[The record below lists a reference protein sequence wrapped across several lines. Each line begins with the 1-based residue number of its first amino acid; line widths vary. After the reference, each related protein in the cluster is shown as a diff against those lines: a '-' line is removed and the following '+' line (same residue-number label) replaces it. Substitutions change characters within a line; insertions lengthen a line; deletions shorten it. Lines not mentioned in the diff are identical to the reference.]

1 MIYKFF
7 YFLEKN
13 NFFFFLVSFIGVDV
27 GNIFIR
33 ISRFFN
39 YFRNF
44 LSFNDVLV
52 MEMVVRVVGWLVYF
66 LGFYVVEY
74 VEYEVKRVLEWL
86 ISDR

>member
-1 MIYKFF
+1 M

-13 NFFFFLVSFIGVDV
+13 NFFFFIVSFIGVDV

>member
-1 MIYKFF
+1 
-7 YFLEKN
+7 
-13 NFFFFLVSFIGVDV
+13 
-27 GNIFIR
+27 
-33 ISRFFN
+33 
-39 YFRNF
+39 
-44 LSFNDVLV
+44 